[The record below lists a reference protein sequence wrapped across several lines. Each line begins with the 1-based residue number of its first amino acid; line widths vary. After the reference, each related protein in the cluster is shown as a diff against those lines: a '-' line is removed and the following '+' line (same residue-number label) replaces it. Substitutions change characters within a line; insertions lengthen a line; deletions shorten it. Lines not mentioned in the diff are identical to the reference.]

1 MAKETINDV
10 EKDHVIAARKED
22 RVVVLLILLLLY
34 SFISL
39 CLDYTFPIPKNAAL
53 KSIIAIGYWTSIFA
67 IMFLIANRMFPRLCP
82 ELKSQIVQ
90 YERYVLLASV
100 LLTSLILA
108 LNIKTGGGIDSPYV
122 SFLSSFPIFCMI
134 LLFESIS
141 LGTCLKGVGIV
152 ILALIL
158 VYAVDPVLNYVVGTE
173 LTVNTE
179 KLKQFMDSP
188 SFISLTVS
196 IIVIT
201 VISNLLSIYFA
212 ARK

>member
-90 YERYVLLASV
+90 YER
-100 LLTSLILA
+100 
-108 LNIKTGGGIDSPYV
+108 
-122 SFLSSFPIFCMI
+122 
-134 LLFESIS
+134 
-141 LGTCLKGVGIV
+141 
-152 ILALIL
+152 
-158 VYAVDPVLNYVVGTE
+158 
-173 LTVNTE
+173 
-179 KLKQFMDSP
+179 
-188 SFISLTVS
+188 
-196 IIVIT
+196 
-201 VISNLLSIYFA
+201 
-212 ARK
+212 